1 MTGVRAEEAAP
12 RVYAALCGTALLLAA
27 ALLIYSQTYSFADD
41 EGFHLLAAQLIG
53 RGHRPYLDFFFPQ
66 TPLNAYW
73 NAVWMG
79 VFGESWRVTHAVAA
93 FVVAGS
99 VFLAADHVYRRFPDP
114 AWRLWAAVMT
124 ALCFGLNE
132 LVVIYGTLAQAYALC
147 LFLVVCAFRC
157 AAEEVRGT
165 NLLWTAGAGACA
177 SAAAAASLLTAPVA
191 PVLLAW
197 LLWHRH
203 PRGRASRF
211 IAFCAGAVVPQLPM
225 LWLFARGPWRV
236 FFDVV
241 EYHGLF
247 RQVAYPGA
255 PEHNFEVYSAWIDS
269 GHALVLGGLAAA
281 ALLLAAKTERFRAWR
296 GELVLCAALSAAQA
310 AYLCAPF
317 PTFQRYFLFVVP
329 FLAVLSPAGL
339 YVLVTDPWRRRA
351 AVVGIGAFLALATT
365 KALFDTREDYAWS
378 DAEAIAVKVDEV
390 TPPGGQIV
398 AEERIYFLT
407 RRAPP
412 SGLEFS
418 DSLKLT
424 LSPSMNRVLHLTT
437 KEELAKGVSEG
448 RFATVEIC
456 EDDHME
462 QLKADEMFAETRKF
476 DDCTVYWRFAPKVPS
491 QSAPPEK

>member
-1 MTGVRAEEAAP
+1 M
-12 RVYAALCGTALLLAA
+12 
-27 ALLIYSQTYSFADD
+27 
-41 EGFHLLAAQLIG
+41 LIG
-53 RGHRPYLDFFFPQ
+53 
-66 TPLNAYW
+66 TPLD
-73 NAVWMG
+73 G
-79 VFGESWRVTHAVAA
+79 CLWRKLAGDAA

-114 AWRLWAAVMT
+114 AWRLSAAVVT

-296 GELVLCAALSAAQA
+296 GELVLCAALWASLLASAIART
-310 AYLCAPF
+310 L
-317 PTFQRYFLFVVP
+317 RYFP
-329 FLAVLSPAGL
+329 SC
-339 YVLVTDPWRRRA
+339 RK
-351 AVVGIGAFLALATT
+351 LALAEMLRPGAT
-365 KALFDTREDYAWS
+365 
-378 DAEAIAVKVDEV
+378 V
-390 TPPGGQIV
+390 T
-398 AEERIYFLT
+398 A
-407 RRAPP
+407 RRAR
-412 SGLEFS
+412 S
-418 DSLKLT
+418 
-424 LSPSMNRVLHLTT
+424 HAQ
-437 KEELAKGVSEG
+437 LAH
-448 RFATVEIC
+448 RLAT
-456 EDDHME
+456 
-462 QLKADEMFAETRKF
+462 AFRNF
-476 DDCTVYWRFAPKVPS
+476 
-491 QSAPPEK
+491 